1 MTILHILAWYQNPKK
16 HLILAQFS
24 NSPWTGASS
33 VDEKAPDA
41 RYGHYEDLLPAW
53 ESFGDNL

>member
-1 MTILHILAWYQNPKK
+1 MRQVSYSKL
-16 HLILAQFS
+16 
-24 NSPWTGASS
+24 TGASS

-41 RYGHYEDLLPAW
+41 RYGHHEDLLPAW